1 MKIFKDIYEE
11 LSYKFKYLPELKPD
25 NIKQRY
31 FGFSDA
37 IIDDDFVHDLSP
49 ERYTFYLDFQKALKN
64 PEELK
69 DIIYEYKLIKN
80 DKREEN
86 KIVGKIVDKLNQLSV
101 ITDPNIL
108 NDNEKYIAKKN
119 QLRENETAEITER
132 LKNTIGQ
139 EISSDR
145 NVVMND
151 NINRIL
157 ETTFSNQQGGE
168 YDVNDDNKPAN
179 VYDKYQDILKYLE
192 KPEEQQ
198 TSGVYPGYS
207 KKQYK
212 ENVGKIQNKFENQSL
227 LHQYRNKLKNA
238 YNDESADNK
247 VRAQKLKDIVSEIE
261 SNDVTNIHQL
271 DLTKE
276 DKLVFIAI
284 TFIIRQIV
292 LWLLDWSLTT
302 NFVVNF
308 TSAFMLYIVIYT
320 LLLLLIMAIVNIT
333 YNLPVLNLYTEKH
346 SIFTSIAST
355 LYYFYLIPG
364 NEFNDSYRIIFHLG
378 LMYFIV
384 SIAFLV
390 KEKDKVNKD
399 SLSYDYTE
407 KKKIIRVIGDFTLII
422 WTFTSILAMYMI

>member
-31 FGFSDA
+31 FGFSDFV
-37 IIDDDFVHDLSP
+37 IDDNFVHDVSP
-49 ERYTFYLDFQKALKN
+49 ERYTFYLDFQKALKD

-86 KIVGKIVDKLNQLSV
+86 KIVGDIVDKLNQLSV
-101 ITDPNIL
+101 ITDPRIL
-108 NDNEKYIAKKN
+108 NDESAYIAKKD
-119 QLRENETAEITER
+119 QLRKNEMTEITNR

-139 EISSDR
+139 EMSSDG
-145 NVVMND
+145 NGMNER
-151 NINRIL
+151 INKIL
-157 ETTFSNQQGGE
+157 ETTFTDKQDGGQ
-168 YDVNDDNKPAN
+168 YDVNDNEEVN
-179 VYDKYQDILKYLE
+179 VYKKYQDILKYLE
-192 KPEEQQ
+192 KPEEK
-198 TSGVYPGYS
+198 TSGVFPGYS
-207 KKQYK
+207 KKKYN
-212 ENVGKIQNKFENQSL
+212 ENINKIQGKFENQSL
-227 LHQYRNKLKNA
+227 LHQYRNKLHAA
-238 YNDESADNK
+238 YKDEGVDNK
-247 VRAQKLKDIVSEIE
+247 VRAQKLKDIISDIE
-261 SNDVTNIHQL
+261 NNNLTTIHQL
-271 DLTKE
+271 NLSKE

-308 TSAFMLYIVIYT
+308 TNAFMLYIVIYT

-333 YNLPVLNLYTEKH
+333 YNLPIINLYTDKH
-346 SIFTSIAST
+346 SLFSNIGST

-390 KEKDKVNKD
+390 KEKDKVNHD

>member
-31 FGFSDA
+31 FGFSDF
-37 IIDDDFVHDLSP
+37 IIDENFVHDVSP
-49 ERYTFYLDFQKALKN
+49 ERYTFYLDFQKALKD

-86 KIVGKIVDKLNQLSV
+86 KIVGDIVDKLNQLSV
-101 ITDPNIL
+101 ITDPRIL
-108 NDNEKYIAKKN
+108 NDESTYIAKKD
-119 QLRENETAEITER
+119 QLRKNEMTEITNR

-139 EISSDR
+139 EMSSDG
-145 NVVMND
+145 NVMND
-151 NINRIL
+151 KINKIL
-157 ETTFSNQQGGE
+157 NTTFTDKQDGGQ
-168 YDVNDDNKPAN
+168 YDVNDNDEVN
-179 VYDKYQDILKYLE
+179 VYKKYQDILKYLQ
-192 KPEEQQ
+192 KPEEK
-198 TSGVYPGYS
+198 TSGVFPGYS
-207 KKQYK
+207 KKQY
-212 ENVGKIQNKFENQSL
+212 NANIDKIQSKFENQSI
-227 LHQYRNKLKNA
+227 LHEYRNKLHDA
-238 YNDESADNK
+238 YKDESVDNK
-247 VRAQKLKDIVSEIE
+247 VRAQKLKDIISDIE
-261 SNDVTNIHQL
+261 NNNLTSIHQL
-271 DLTKE
+271 NLSKE

-308 TSAFMLYIVIYT
+308 TNAFMLYIVIYT

-333 YNLPVLNLYTEKH
+333 YNLPIINLYTDKH
-346 SIFTSIAST
+346 SLFSNIGST

-384 SIAFLV
+384 SVAFLV
-390 KEKDKVNKD
+390 KEKDKVNND

>member
-31 FGFSDA
+31 FGFSDV
-37 IIDDDFVHDLSP
+37 IIDDDFIHDLSP

-86 KIVGKIVDKLNQLSV
+86 KIVGKIVEKLNQLSV

-119 QLRENETAEITER
+119 QLRQNETEEITTR
-132 LKNTIGQ
+132 LKNTLAQ
-139 EISSDR
+139 DISSDG
-145 NVVMND
+145 NIAMND
-151 NINRIL
+151 KIERIL
-157 ETTFSNQQGGE
+157 NTTFSDQRGGD
-168 YDVNDDNKPAN
+168 YDVSDDNKPAN

-192 KPEEQQ
+192 KPEDQ
-198 TSGVYPGYS
+198 TSGVFPGYS
-207 KKQYK
+207 KKQYN
-212 ENVGKIQNKFENQSL
+212 ENIGKIQSKFENQSL
-227 LHQYRNKLKNA
+227 LNKYRNKLKKA
-238 YNDESADNK
+238 YQDESADNK
-247 VRAQKLKDIVSEIE
+247 VRTQKLKDIVSEIE
-261 SNDVTNIHQL
+261 SDSLKNIQQL
-271 DLTKE
+271 DVSKE

-292 LWLLDWSLTT
+292 LWLLDWSLTS

-333 YNLPVLNLYTEKH
+333 YNLPVLSLYTEKH

>member
-31 FGFSDA
+31 FGFSDV
-37 IIDDDFVHDLSP
+37 IIDDDFIHDLSP

-86 KIVGKIVDKLNQLSV
+86 KIVGKIVEKLNQLSV

-119 QLRENETAEITER
+119 QLRQNETEEITTR
-132 LKNTIGQ
+132 LKNTLAQ
-139 EISSDR
+139 DISSDG
-145 NVVMND
+145 NIAMND
-151 NINRIL
+151 KIERIL
-157 ETTFSNQQGGE
+157 NTTFSDQRGGD
-168 YDVNDDNKPAN
+168 YDVSDDNKPAN

-192 KPEEQQ
+192 KPEDQ
-198 TSGVYPGYS
+198 TSGVFPGYS
-207 KKQYK
+207 KKQYN
-212 ENVGKIQNKFENQSL
+212 ENIGKIQSKFENQSL
-227 LHQYRNKLKNA
+227 LNKYRNKLKKA
-238 YNDESADNK
+238 YQDESADNK

-261 SNDVTNIHQL
+261 SDSLKNIQQL
-271 DLTKE
+271 DVSKE

-292 LWLLDWSLTT
+292 LWLLDWSLTS

-333 YNLPVLNLYTEKH
+333 YNLPVLSLYTEKH